1 MSWTYT
7 GSPFPTSLTPTI
19 QQQRDSV
26 RFLIGDT
33 NPADPQLQDGEVD
46 GLLYTTSAGS
56 SNQGS
61 TAVGNFD
68 VYQAA
73 MAACVALA
81 SLYSRKADKTV
92 GDTSIESSKVAA
104 AYRALRSDIQ
114 VQAMRHSTPTPYSGG
129 LSLGDMEIDQTD
141 DDLNAPQFT
150 VGQDD
155 NPDVAPDF
163 NTGGGFSQV
172 VPG

>member
-7 GSPFPTSLTPTI
+7 GSPFPTALSPT
-19 QQQRDSV
+19 QQQSRDSV

-46 GLLYTTSAGS
+46 GLLYTTSSGS
-56 SNQGS
+56 SGQGS
-61 TAVGNFD
+61 TVTGNFD

-81 SLYSRKADKTV
+81 AIYSRKADKSI
-92 GDTSIESSKVAA
+92 GDASIQSSKVAA
-104 AYRALRSDIQ
+104 AFRVLRSDIQ

-129 LSLGDMEIDQTD
+129 LSLSDMELDQSD
-141 DDLNAPQFT
+141 NDLNAPNFKI
-150 VGQDD
+150 GGED
-155 NPDVAPDF
+155 NPSVAPDF